1 MAHKIKGF
9 TTVYLLMILSALVMA
24 IVMII
29 NAASGAAARSE
40 VESVCAMAGRSVLSE
55 YQKELYDRYGIFA
68 LRADDAMLTRLSKFY
83 INGSLITLKALVR
96 PVAIKVQASAEAHPG
111 LETAAFGKQVRRL
124 APGAAL
130 TKGNLL
136 EYLKSLMGGPEE
148 GSPEVP
154 DSGGDGAEAIK
165 RAERELSREKGGA
178 TGNTISSRDSKRL
191 PSKLLGYPK
200 RLSLL
205 LSGGIFDLSF
215 SAAIEDEYMM
225 AVCSYALEKK
235 ENCYMEKEVEYILYG
250 NLSDAA
256 NFKSVKLSL
265 FALRMAVN
273 EVKYA
278 SETGELLISTAAA
291 AVKSLEEVRILLS
304 GGTVDK
310 LDYAMYLRIL
320 LALLPRNEKL
330 ARLMDIMQ
338 LNITKVDG
346 AHFSFRNYA
355 YGFDLEARFVLKA
368 RTGDVSQTHIYR

>member
-1 MAHKIKGF
+1 MASKVKGF
-9 TTVYLLMILSALVMA
+9 TTVYLLLILSAVVMA
-24 IVMII
+24 IIMII
-29 NAASGAAARSE
+29 NAACGLAARSE
-40 VESVCAMAGRSVLSE
+40 VESVCATAGRSVLSE

-68 LRADDAMLTRLSKFY
+68 LRADDAMLSRLSRFY
-83 INGSLITLKALVR
+83 INGSLVLTKALVR
-96 PVAIKVQASAEAHPG
+96 PVAVRVQASAEAHPG

-130 TKGNLL
+130 TKGNVI
-136 EYLKSLMGGPEE
+136 EYLISLAGGAEE
-148 GSPEVP
+148 ISPDEAS
-154 DSGGDGAEAIK
+154 SGGDVSDIIKKAEK
-165 RAERELSREKGGA
+165 ELSREKGPK
-178 TGNTISSRDSKRL
+178 GNTISAKDAKRL
-191 PSKLLGYPK
+191 PSKLLGYPR

-205 LSGGIFDLSF
+205 LSGGILDLSF

-225 AVCSYALEKK
+225 AVCSNALDKK
-235 ENCYMEKEVEYILYG
+235 DGCYLEREIEYILYG

-256 NFKSVKLSL
+256 NYKSVKLSL

-278 SETGELLISTAAA
+278 SETGELLVSAAISAA
-291 AVKSLEEVRILLS
+291 KSLEEVKILIS

-310 LDYAMYLRIL
+310 MDYAIYLRIL

-355 YGFDLEARFVLKA
+355 YGFDLEARFALKT
-368 RTGDVSQTHIYR
+368 RIGDVSQTFVYR